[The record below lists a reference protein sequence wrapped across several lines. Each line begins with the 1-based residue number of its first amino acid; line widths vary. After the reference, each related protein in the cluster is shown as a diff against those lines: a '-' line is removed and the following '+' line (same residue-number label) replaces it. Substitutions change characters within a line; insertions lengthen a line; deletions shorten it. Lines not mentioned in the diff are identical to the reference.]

1 MDEQSTVE
9 ATPSV
14 EELRARIAQLEEA
27 EAKLKTESRKWEER
41 SKSNYAKLM
50 DFERAGMSDAERAK
64 ADQERIIAEAAEN
77 ARRAVLGE
85 VGSKLAAAEFKA
97 AAAKAGIDADD
108 LLDVIDVSKFLGE
121 DGSPNSEVIN
131 ERVSALASKWSQP
144 KWDQNLGIGP
154 QGSGAAGQLSR
165 EALHRMSPR
174 EIAQARKDGRLDAL
188 MRGEI

>member
-9 ATPSV
+9 TPSV
-14 EELRARIAQLEEA
+14 DELLGRIAQLEEA
-27 EAKLKTESRKWEER
+27 KTKLTAESRKWEER
-41 SKSNYAKLM
+41 SKANYAKLM

-85 VGSKLAAAEFKA
+85 VGAKLAAAEFKT
-97 AAAKAGIDADD
+97 AAAKAGLDADD
-108 LLDVIDVSKFLGE
+108 LLDVIDVSRFLGE
-121 DGSPNSEVIN
+121 DGSPNSEAIN

-144 KWDQNLGIGP
+144 TWDQNLGIGP
-154 QGSGAAGQLSR
+154 QGAGTAGQLSR
-165 EALHRMSPR
+165 EALHHMSPR